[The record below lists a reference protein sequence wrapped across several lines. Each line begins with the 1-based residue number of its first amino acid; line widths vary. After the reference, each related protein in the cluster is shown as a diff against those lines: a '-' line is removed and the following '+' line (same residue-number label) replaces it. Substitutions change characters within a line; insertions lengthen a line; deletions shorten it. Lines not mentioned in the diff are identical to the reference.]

1 MESTVIMDTV
11 HLKQLTPQALI
22 DVLNNCFYP
31 ELFDQLSHIATL
43 LDRFKNDELGLVLS
57 PLLQKISSELDYLQN
72 KEKIVLYPYLLTL
85 HNECRIAES
94 LKPFELAKAH
104 FLHMLSLLQQFYL
117 SVKLAPQN
125 GSTKTIFALAQ
136 HFEKD
141 ASRMQDLK
149 QQYLFSKFIDGN
161 E

>member
-11 HLKQLTPQALI
+11 HLKQLTPQALM

-43 LDRFKNDELGLVLS
+43 LERFKNDELGLVLS
-57 PLLQKISSELDYLQN
+57 PLLQKISTELDYLQS
-72 KEKIVLYPYLLTL
+72 KEKIVLYPYLLNL

-94 LKPFELAKAH
+94 LKPFEIAKAH
-104 FLHMLSLLQQFYL
+104 YLHMLALLQQFYL

-125 GSTKTIFALAQ
+125 SSTKTIFALAQ
-136 HFEKD
+136 NFEKD
-141 ASRMQDLK
+141 ATKMQDLK
-149 QQYLFSKFIDGN
+149 HEYLFSKFIEGN